1 MGRVEVSYQGA
12 WATVPDRMYS
22 TVNFD
27 DKAAKVVCR
36 MLGYPTYVF
45 MFFKIF
51 KCMYL
56 RFPIDFSM
64 IIGVRVKRPKQHPLY
79 IMCPYLSSDN
89 DICHYSILKH
99 SMLETL
105 FDRFYSFR
113 DVVRLQCQLH

>member
-1 MGRVEVSYQGA
+1 
-12 WATVPDRMYS
+12 MYLCFLRYLN
-22 TVNFD
+22 V
-27 DKAAKVVCR
+27 
-36 MLGYPTYVF
+36 
-45 MFFKIF
+45 
-51 KCMYL
+51 YL
-56 RFPIDFSM
+56 RFLIDFSM
-64 IIGVRVKRPKQHPLY
+64 IIGVKVKRPKQHPLY